1 MAKRA
6 QHTIMAT
13 LLAGAL
19 LLGSALPAVAILQKG
34 QPAPPLQGT
43 TMSGEQVSLATYRG
57 QVLVV
62 DFFATWCGP
71 CKEAVPHLITLKE
84 KYGRQGAQ
92 VLGLAVDDTPKALRE
107 FISTKR
113 INYPVVQS
121 NEDLET
127 EYGIRSLPT
136 LFVINR
142 KGIVAG
148 RFQGISDQTLR
159 QVEELIRKA
168 LAE

>member
-1 MAKRA
+1 MAQRTL
-6 QHTIMAT
+6 HTTMTI
-13 LLAGAL
+13 LLAAAL
-19 LLGSALPAVAILQKG
+19 LFGSDVPAAAILQKG

-43 TMSGEQVSLATYRG
+43 TMSGERVSLATYRG

-71 CKEAVPHLITLKE
+71 CKEVVPHLVSLKE

-92 VLGLAVDDTPKALRE
+92 ILGLAVDDTPKALRE
-107 FISTKR
+107 FISAKR
-113 INYPVVQS
+113 INYPVAQS

-136 LFVINR
+136 LFVINK
-142 KGIVAG
+142 KGVVVG
-148 RFQGISDQTLR
+148 RFQGISEQTLR
-159 QVEELIRKA
+159 QVDELIKKS

>member
-1 MAKRA
+1 
-6 QHTIMAT
+6 
-13 LLAGAL
+13 
-19 LLGSALPAVAILQKG
+19 
-34 QPAPPLQGT
+34 
-43 TMSGEQVSLATYRG
+43 MSGERISLATYRG

-71 CKEAVPHLITLKE
+71 CKSAIPHLITLKE

-92 VLGLAVDDTPKALRE
+92 VLGLAVDDTPEALRE
-107 FISTKR
+107 FISAKR
-113 INYPVVQS
+113 INYPVAQS
-121 NEDLET
+121 NEDLDT

-148 RFQGISDQTLR
+148 RFQGVSDQTLR
-159 QVEELIRKA
+159 QVEELIRKS

>member
-1 MAKRA
+1 ML
-6 QHTIMAT
+6 T
-13 LLAGAL
+13 LLAAAL
-19 LLGSALPAVAILQKG
+19 LLGSAMPAAAILQKG
-34 QPAPPLQGT
+34 QPAPPLEGT
-43 TMSGEQVSLATYRG
+43 TMSGERLSLASYRG

-71 CKEAVPHLITLKE
+71 CKEAIPHLVSLKD

-92 VLGLAVDDTPKALRE
+92 ILGLAVDDTPKALRD
-107 FISTKR
+107 FISAKR

-136 LFVINR
+136 LFVINK
-142 KGIVAG
+142 KGVVVG
-148 RFQGISDQTLR
+148 RFQGISDQTLK
-159 QVEELIRKA
+159 QVEDLIRKT
-168 LAE
+168 LTE

>member
-1 MAKRA
+1 MPKRA
-6 QHTIMAT
+6 QRTIMAT

-19 LLGSALPAVAILQKG
+19 FLGSALPAAAILQKG
-34 QPAPPLQGT
+34 QPAPPLQGMT
-43 TMSGEQVSLATYRG
+43 LSGEQVSLATYRG
-57 QVLVV
+57 QVLIV

-71 CKEAVPHLITLKE
+71 CKEAVPHLIALKE
-84 KYGRQGAQ
+84 KYGRQGAH
-92 VLGLAVDDTPKALRE
+92 VLGLAVDDTPKALRD

-113 INYPVVQS
+113 INYPVAQS

-136 LFVINR
+136 LFVINK

-148 RFQGISDQTLR
+148 RFQGVSDQTLR
-159 QVEELIRKA
+159 QVEELIKKS
-168 LAE
+168 LT

>member
-1 MAKRA
+1 M
-6 QHTIMAT
+6 
-13 LLAGAL
+13 
-19 LLGSALPAVAILQKG
+19 PAAAILQKG
-34 QPAPPLQGT
+34 QAAPPLQGT
-43 TMSGEQVSLATYRG
+43 TLSGERLTLASYHG

-71 CKEAVPHLITLKE
+71 CKEAIPHLISLKE
-84 KYGRQGAQ
+84 KYGKQGAHI
-92 VLGLAVDDTPKALRE
+92 LGLAVDDTPKALRE
-107 FISTKR
+107 FISVKR
-113 INYPVVQS
+113 INYPVAQS

-136 LFVINR
+136 LFVVNK
-142 KGIVAG
+142 KGIVVG

-159 QVEELIRKA
+159 QVEDLIKKS